1 VVNFVI
7 ISFFLVIF
15 KKIKPPICKDLVLLD
30 LLILAN
36 YATQTANDNH
46 LVLQD
51 TKISANAIAIA
62 ANHYLLLDVGWIISI
77 IIINWFK
84 HGRIKRKTTIT
95 ETVNEVSDAKMSNP
109 CN

>member
-1 VVNFVI
+1 M
-7 ISFFLVIF
+7 
-15 KKIKPPICKDLVLLD
+15 
-30 LLILAN
+30 
-36 YATQTANDNH
+36 
-46 LVLQD
+46 
-51 TKISANAIAIA
+51 IAII

-84 HGRIKRKTTIT
+84 YGRIKRKTTIT

>member
-1 VVNFVI
+1 MQ
-7 ISFFLVIF
+7 
-15 KKIKPPICKDLVLLD
+15 DLVLLD
-30 LLILAN
+30 LLILVN
-36 YATQTANDNH
+36 CVTQTANDIH
-46 LVLQD
+46 LVLQGA
-51 TKISANAIAIA
+51 KISANAIAII
-62 ANHYLLLDVGWIISI
+62 ANHHLLLDVGWIISI

>member
-1 VVNFVI
+1 M
-7 ISFFLVIF
+7 IF
-15 KKIKPPICKDLVLLD
+15 KEIKPPICKDLALLG
-30 LLILAN
+30 LLILVN
-36 YATQTANDNH
+36 YAT
-46 LVLQD
+46 LVLQGA
-51 TKISANAIAIA
+51 KISANVIAIIT
-62 ANHYLLLDVGWIISI
+62 NHHLLLDVGWIISI